1 MVFVSG
7 ATIMKCHK
15 LDGFKQEKFILIVL
29 EARCM
34 RSRYWEGQV
43 LWEALRETVPRLSP
57 GFRQLLASLD
67 VFQLLDAPI
76 LSLHPMVLFVC
87 IDCCVSFPVLH
98 LEK

>member
-15 LDGFKQEKFILIVL
+15 LGGFKQEKFILIVL

-57 GFRQLLASLD
+57 GFRQFLTCSSIIS
-67 VFQLLDAPI
+67 VFT
-76 LSLHPMVLFVC
+76 
-87 IDCCVSFPVLH
+87 
-98 LEK
+98 